1 MGIFIS
7 QEEDKPLHYQVIARR
22 WRPQTF
28 QEVVGQSQVVDVLI
42 KAIQR
47 EKVAHAYLFSGPR
60 GVGKTSVARILA
72 KALNCVEGPTPY
84 PCCRCGPCLEIA
96 RGNFIDVLE
105 MDAASNRGI
114 DEVRGLRENV
124 KYAPALGRYK
134 VYIIDEVHM
143 LTEAAFNAL
152 LKTLEEP
159 PSHVVFIMA
168 TTEVKKIPPTILSRC
183 QHFHFRPLAF
193 GEVCSLLKK
202 IGEQE
207 GLELEEGALE
217 LLGRASGGS
226 LRDGE
231 MLLEQ
236 VLVSAQGPVTRD
248 EVAHLLGRVESGVVE
263 EAFEALERGEPQR
276 IMALFQEQVVDRGF
290 DPYGFV
296 EELVGRAR
304 QAMVEVLK
312 RGGESYNPQKIL
324 DLLLKLLE
332 RLRRHP
338 LPDILAEMELVRMA
352 SLPKLIPLAELVEGL
367 EAVER
372 GEGNHRVRRE
382 VSGMDTPVP
391 VAYQEGGLAKAL
403 KDRLGKAR
411 PLLVPILERCRVFKE
426 EGDLIL
432 EFKRL
437 NSFERERLEEGETV
451 GLIRDFL
458 EERGL
463 RVAIKLRDNGE
474 EILNPPE
481 GRDLDGEV
489 LDDPRIQRALG
500 LFKGRIVQTKP
511 MEEDKSESGNHNEAG
526 SKASDSHGGDKG
538 RTG

>member
-1 MGIFIS
+1 
-7 QEEDKPLHYQVIARR
+7 LRYQVIARR

-28 QEVVGQSQVVDVLI
+28 QEVVGQSHVVGVLM

-47 EKVAHAYLFSGPR
+47 ERVAHAYLFSGPR

-84 PCCRCGPCLEIA
+84 PCCRCGSCLEIA
-96 RGNFIDVLE
+96 QGSFIDVLE

-193 GEVCSLLKK
+193 GEVCSLLKR

-207 GLELEEGALE
+207 GLNLEEGALE
-217 LLGRASGGS
+217 LLSRASGGS

-236 VLVSAQGPVTRD
+236 VLVSAQGSVTRG
-248 EVAHLLGRVESGVVE
+248 EVAHLLGRVEAGVVE
-263 EAFEALERGEPQR
+263 EAFDALGRGEPQR

-296 EELVGRAR
+296 EELVEKAR
-304 QAMVEVLK
+304 QATIEVVK
-312 RGGESYNPQKIL
+312 GGREPYNPQKIL

-338 LPDILAEMELVRMA
+338 LPDVLAEMELVRIA
-352 SLPKLIPLAELVEGL
+352 SLPKLIPLAELIEELG
-367 EAVER
+367 AVER
-372 GEGNHRVRRE
+372 GEGVFRVSQE
-382 VSGMDTPVP
+382 VSRKDVSASVG
-391 VAYQEGGLAKAL
+391 YREGELAKAL
-403 KDRLGKAR
+403 KDQLGKAR
-411 PLLVPILERCRVFKE
+411 PLLVPILERCKIFKE
-426 EGDLIL
+426 GKDLIL

-437 NSFERERLEEGETV
+437 NAFERERLEEGETV
-451 GLIRDFL
+451 ELIRGFL

-474 EILNPPE
+474 EILKPPDRVKDPDE
-481 GRDLDGEV
+481 EI

-500 LFKGRIVQTKP
+500 LFRGKIVQTKP
-511 MEEDKSESGNHNEAG
+511 MEEDKSESGNHHEAG
-526 SKASDSHGGDKG
+526 SKASGSHSGDEGG
-538 RTG
+538 TG